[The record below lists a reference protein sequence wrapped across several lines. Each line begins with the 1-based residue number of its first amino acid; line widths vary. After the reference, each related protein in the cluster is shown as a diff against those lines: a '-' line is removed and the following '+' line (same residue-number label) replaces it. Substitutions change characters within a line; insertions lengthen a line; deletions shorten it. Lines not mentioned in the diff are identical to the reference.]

1 MTRLPLH
8 FAPLRELADRSAD
21 EYAAD
26 DTHGAIRVYARI
38 QFTRLLSDLTRP
50 ESQAVWLRWLATELG
65 WTESEHTPTWCY
77 RYPRQAARDR
87 DGAPMHEDLPAAW
100 LLMREDGEC
109 MAFCPPDPEWMPDGW
124 RAIPGLD
131 MSGPEARTAALV
143 LAVLT
148 AGGGS

>member
-50 ESQAVWLRWLATELG
+50 ESQAAWLRWLAG
-65 WTESEHTPTWCY
+65 RVGVSVP
-77 RYPRQAARDR
+77 AV
-87 DGAPMHEDLPAAW
+87 GAPVWRNSSYPVEPAY
-100 LLMREDGEC
+100 LLGLNRH
-109 MAFCPPDPEWMPDGW
+109 PDDHHGTWFHYNGRFLAR
-124 RAIPGLD
+124 RAIQCPALPNPD
-131 MSGPEARTAALV
+131 SADASIRALV

-148 AGGGS
+148 VGGGR